1 MRELELKLI
10 SELMKDSRQSDRELA
25 KKIGVSQPT
34 ITRTR
39 TKLEKKGVIK
49 EYTMLPDL
57 SKLGYEI
64 MALTFVRFRE
74 QVSRKDLDEVLKA
87 ARNLERKLPHSTLMV
102 MSGIGMNYDR
112 VILSFQEN
120 YGSYTEMMQMIRQLP
135 FLDVD
140 HIESFMVNLKDKSHF
155 QPITFS
161 IMAEHILQLENVY
174 IDTHKRA

>member
-1 MRELELKLI
+1 LRELELKLI
-10 SELMKDSRQSDRELA
+10 SELMKNGRLSDRALA

-34 ITRTR
+34 ITRAR
-39 TKLEKKGVIK
+39 RKLEKKSVIK

-64 MALTFVRFRE
+64 MALTFVRFKA
-74 QVSRKDLDEVLKA
+74 QVSRKDLDEVLKE
-87 ARNLERKLPHSTLMV
+87 ARNLERRLPHSTLMV

-112 VILSFQEN
+112 VIVSFHEN
-120 YGSYTEMMQMIRQLP
+120 YSSYTEMMQMIRQLP

-140 HIESFMVNLKDKSHF
+140 HMESFMVNLKDKSHF

-161 IMAEHILQLENVY
+161 IMAEHILQLKKEE
-174 IDTHKRA
+174 